1 MKGTQP
7 LAGLRSIRTR
17 LAVLVGACVLV
28 AAVVGT
34 IGTDAGVPL
43 WLGLP
48 ATIGVALVVTR
59 WLASGMTT
67 PLIQMTAAA
76 QRMAKGDY
84 AAVITTSGQDEVGE
98 LARAFASMATELEQ
112 SEEHRR
118 RLVATV
124 AHELRTPLA
133 AQQALLENLADGVT
147 APDETT
153 LRAALS
159 QSERLASLVTD
170 LLDLS
175 RPDGRGVPFSPS
187 RVRVQDLLDGAVDEA
202 TLQGRDV
209 ALAVDVEPAD
219 LTITG
224 DRARLAQVT
233 ANLLDNAIR
242 HSPSGGSVTMTA
254 RADADQWSLTVA
266 DDGPGLSPERAER
279 LFHRFGPGGD
289 EGGGTGLG
297 LAIAAWV
304 VTMHG
309 GTIRALPSETLAAL
323 RDGAG
328 APPQGTGGRDGA
340 GAPPQGTGGAQ
351 IRMTLPL
358 TPPSPSPSP
367 APLATDRP
375 MSTPTQE
382 STMSAQPVPTSP
394 PLRDGAGAPP
404 DPEERVRAAGERLEG
419 QGAVTATSPPSLS
432 WSRWWPERVT
442 APQPRLVLAALAV
455 GLLAAIVLPDN
466 ALGLG
471 LLLVLVAGGTSL
483 WLASPRRSS
492 RWSWVT
498 AALALPLG
506 LTTILTAHPG
516 YIFLAAVMAGVLAA
530 VACTDAHR
538 VSGMVASVAAWP
550 ASALRGLPLIDR
562 TVRMLGQ
569 HGRTWAA
576 LRTSVVSLV
585 LLLVFGG
592 LLASADAV
600 LGSWASALVPDI
612 SDMLVFRAFTLVFFA
627 GVMLA
632 GLYLAINPP
641 AVDELRT
648 SRLTDRRIPVREW
661 QIPLGVVIAVFVVF
675 IAAQAAATIG
685 GHDYV
690 MRTAG
695 VTYAESARQGFG
707 QLTLATALVLLLVAG
722 VRSWGRADTAS
733 ERRVMTVMNALLCV
747 LTLLVV
753 ASALRRMALY
763 QDAFGYTTLRVN
775 VDAFEVWLGIVVLGV
790 LVSLFVGGRWLGRLA
805 LVSAALLVAGL
816 SLGNV
821 NGFVADRNIAL
832 YQETGEIDSFYL
844 SQLGDDAVPTIHES
858 DLPAEVKACVISRS
872 STQDGGSTWPEWNLA
887 RSRAD
892 DIRAGY
898 SLRPG
903 CTLSSSDRR

>member
-1 MKGTQP
+1 MNRSQP
-7 LAGLRSIRTR
+7 LSGLSSIRTR
-17 LAVLVGACVLV
+17 LAVLVGASVLV

-48 ATIGVALVVTR
+48 ATVGVALVVTR

-67 PLIQMTAAA
+67 PLLQMTDAA

-84 AAVITTSGQDEVGE
+84 AAVITTSGQDEVGV
-98 LARAFASMATELEQ
+98 LARAFTSMATELEQ

-124 AHELRTPLA
+124 AHELRTPLS

-147 APDETT
+147 PPDEST
-153 LRAALS
+153 LRAALA

-187 RVRVQDLLDGAVDEA
+187 RVHVQYLLDNAVDEA
-202 TLQGRDV
+202 ALQGRDV
-209 ALAVDVEPAD
+209 SLVVDVEPAD
-219 LTITG
+219 LTVTG
-224 DRARLAQVT
+224 DPARLAQVT
-233 ANLLDNAIR
+233 ANLLDNAVR
-242 HSPSGGSVTMTA
+242 HSPSGGTVTMTA
-254 RADADQWSLTVA
+254 RTDAHQWTLTVA

-304 VTMHG
+304 VTMHS
-309 GTIRALPSETLAAL
+309 GTIQAVPFETLAGQAPGPEEARQRRL
-323 RDGAG
+323 EGQGAG
-328 APPQGTGGRDGA
+328 ES
-340 GAPPQGTGGAQ
+340 GGAV

-358 TPPSPSPSP
+358 TPPRPSPSP
-367 APLATDRP
+367 APLAADRP
-375 MSTPTQE
+375 VPTPTQE
-382 STMSAQPVPTSP
+382 TTVSVQPAPTTP
-394 PLRDGAGAPP
+394 PLRDGAGAPA

-419 QGAVTATSPPSLS
+419 QGAVATSPPSLS
-432 WSRWWPERVT
+432 WSRWWPERTT
-442 APQPRLVLAALAV
+442 APQPRLVLAALVV

-466 ALGLG
+466 DLGLG
-471 LLLVLVAGGTSL
+471 LLLVLVAGGACL

-492 RWSWVT
+492 RWSWLT

-516 YIFLAAVMAGVLAA
+516 YIFLATVMAGVLAA

-550 ASALRGLPLIDR
+550 ASALRGLPLLDR

-576 LRTSVVSLV
+576 LRISAVSLV
-585 LLLVFGG
+585 LLVVFGG

-612 SDMLVFRAFTLVFFA
+612 SDMFVFRAFTLVFFA

-641 AVDELRT
+641 AVDELRS

-707 QLTLATALVLLLVAG
+707 QLTLATALVLLLIAG
-722 VRSWGRADTAS
+722 VRSWGRADTDRD
-733 ERRVMTVMNALLCV
+733 RRTMRWMNAALCV

-775 VDAFEVWLGIVVLGV
+775 VDAFEVWLGIIVLGV

-805 LVSAALLVAGL
+805 LVSAAVLVAGL

-832 YQETGEIDSFYL
+832 YEETGEIDSFYL

-858 DLPAEVKACVISRS
+858 DLPAEVKACVLSRS
-872 STQDGGSTWPEWNLA
+872 TTQDEGSTWPEWNLA

-903 CTLSSSDRR
+903 CGLSTSDRR

>member
-1 MKGTQP
+1 
-7 LAGLRSIRTR
+7 
-17 LAVLVGACVLV
+17 
-28 AAVVGT
+28 
-34 IGTDAGVPL
+34 VP
-43 WLGLP
+43 
-48 ATIGVALVVTR
+48 
-59 WLASGMTT
+59 
-67 PLIQMTAAA
+67 
-76 QRMAKGDY
+76 
-84 AAVITTSGQDEVGE
+84 
-98 LARAFASMATELEQ
+98 
-112 SEEHRR
+112 
-118 RLVATV
+118 
-124 AHELRTPLA
+124 
-133 AQQALLENLADGVT
+133 
-147 APDETT
+147 
-153 LRAALS
+153 AAL
-159 QSERLASLVTD
+159 
-170 LLDLS
+170 
-175 RPDGRGVPFSPS
+175 
-187 RVRVQDLLDGAVDEA
+187 
-202 TLQGRDV
+202 
-209 ALAVDVEPAD
+209 
-219 LTITG
+219 
-224 DRARLAQVT
+224 
-233 ANLLDNAIR
+233 
-242 HSPSGGSVTMTA
+242 
-254 RADADQWSLTVA
+254 
-266 DDGPGLSPERAER
+266 
-279 LFHRFGPGGD
+279 
-289 EGGGTGLG
+289 
-297 LAIAAWV
+297 
-304 VTMHG
+304 
-309 GTIRALPSETLAAL
+309 
-323 RDGAG
+323 
-328 APPQGTGGRDGA
+328 
-340 GAPPQGTGGAQ
+340 
-351 IRMTLPL
+351 
-358 TPPSPSPSP
+358 
-367 APLATDRP
+367 
-375 MSTPTQE
+375 
-382 STMSAQPVPTSP
+382 
-394 PLRDGAGAPP
+394 
-404 DPEERVRAAGERLEG
+404 
-419 QGAVTATSPPSLS
+419 PSLS

-471 LLLVLVAGGTSL
+471 LLLVLVAGGASL
-483 WLASPRRSS
+483 WLASPRRSN

-538 VSGMVASVAAWP
+538 VSAMVASVAAWP

-562 TVRMLGQ
+562 TVRLLGQ

-612 SDMLVFRAFTLVFFA
+612 SDLLVFRAFTLVFFA

-707 QLTLATALVLLLVAG
+707 QLTLATALVLLLIAG

-733 ERRVMTVMNALLCV
+733 ERRVMTVMNAVLCV

-805 LVSAALLVAGL
+805 LVSAAVLVAGL